1 MDPARALT
9 YRFLTLPYHAS
20 LAIAQ
25 KLHLL
30 HDEDRIV
37 QDEDAELCK
46 RLFRRA
52 RESNILGQL
61 WDEVESYHGDGRHQP
76 NPFVTHEALRQRTMQ
91 KEGTR

>member
-1 MDPARALT
+1 MDPARTLT
-9 YRFLTLPYHAS
+9 YRFLTLPYHER

-30 HDEDRIV
+30 HDEDRSV
-37 QDEDAELCK
+37 QDEDAELFK